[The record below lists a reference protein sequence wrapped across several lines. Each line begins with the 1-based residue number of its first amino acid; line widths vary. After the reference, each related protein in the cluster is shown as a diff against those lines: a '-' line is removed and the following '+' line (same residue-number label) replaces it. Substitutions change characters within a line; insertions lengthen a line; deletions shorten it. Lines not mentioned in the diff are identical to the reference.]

1 MTIPQVD
8 VAIIG
13 AGTAGLSAR
22 RAAQSRGAT
31 VALIDPGPYGTTCAR
46 VGCMPS
52 KLLISAADAAWHA
65 RHAGVFGVQTSVAVD
80 GPAVMRRVQVE
91 RDRFAGFVVKAIED
105 LRQDGVLV
113 PARARFVGPHRL
125 ALSHADGSESELD
138 ARAIVIAT
146 GSRPFVPPPWRGVS
160 ERTLL
165 TTDQIFELPDL
176 PRSLLVIG
184 AGVIGLELGQAMH
197 RLGVRT
203 TILSIGGQVAFL
215 KSRQVNAEAARILKA
230 ELDLHLEH
238 ELLSVQE
245 GEEGVRVRFKGQ
257 DGVER
262 EEVFERVLMGA
273 GRSPNWESLNLG
285 EAGIHLDAKGRP
297 EVNPYTNQ
305 VGASHIFV
313 AGDVAGHRPV
323 LHEAADEGRMAGTN
337 AATWPHIAAEPRKTP
352 LSIMFTDPQVAVV
365 GASWPEMDCAD
376 SRVGTVDYG
385 DQGRAR
391 VMNEHRGMVRI
402 AGQAGTGLLLGAQMV
417 GPRVEHTAHLLAWA
431 VQSRMTVGEAL
442 QMPFYHP
449 VVEEGIRTAL
459 RELQG
464 KLHLAHAP
472 GVPCEEFGVGG

>member
-1 MTIPQVD
+1 
-8 VAIIG
+8 
-13 AGTAGLSAR
+13 
-22 RAAQSRGAT
+22 
-31 VALIDPGPYGTTCAR
+31 
-46 VGCMPS
+46 MPS

-65 RHAGVFGVQTSVAVD
+65 RHAGVFGVETQVQVD
-80 GPAVMRRVQVE
+80 GPAVMRRVQAE
-91 RDRFAGFVVKAIED
+91 RDRFAGFVVKAIDE

-113 PARARFVGPHRL
+113 SARARFTGPNRL
-125 ALSHADGSESELD
+125 ALRHVDGSESLLD
-138 ARAIVIAT
+138 ARAFVIAT
-146 GSRPFVPPPWRGVS
+146 GSRPFVPPPWRVLS
-160 ERTLL
+160 EPTLL
-165 TTDQIFELPDL
+165 TTDQLFELPDL
-176 PRSLLVIG
+176 PKSLLVVG

-203 TILSIGGQVAFL
+203 TILSIGGQIAFI
-215 KSRQVNAEAARILKA
+215 KSRQVNAEAARILKS

-238 ELLSVQE
+238 ELLSVEE
-245 GEEGVRVRFKGQ
+245 GEEGVRVRFKGE
-257 DGVER
+257 DGIPR
-262 EEVFERVLMGA
+262 EEVFEKVLMGA
-273 GRSPNWESLNLG
+273 GRSPNWEGLDLQQ
-285 EAGIHLDAKGRP
+285 AGVPLDERGRP
-297 EVNPYTNQ
+297 DVNPYTNQ
-305 VGASHIFV
+305 VGDTHIFV
-313 AGDVAGHRPV
+313 AGDVSGHRPI

-337 AATWPHIAAEPRKTP
+337 AATWPRVAAEPRKTP
-352 LSIMFTDPQVAVV
+352 LSIMFTDPQVASV
-365 GASWPEMDCAD
+365 GTSWPEMNCAE

-459 RELQG
+459 RDLQG